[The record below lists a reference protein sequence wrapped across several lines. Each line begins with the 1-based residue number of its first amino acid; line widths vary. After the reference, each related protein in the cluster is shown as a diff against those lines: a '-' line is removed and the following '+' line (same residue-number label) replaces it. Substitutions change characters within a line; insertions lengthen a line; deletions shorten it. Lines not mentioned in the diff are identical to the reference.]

1 MSSCCPPNRGCNG
14 HGAEQPCVLTIFRA
28 AATTNDE
35 AALALER
42 WKALELTEEEG
53 AGAGERRF
61 RRRAYERARDR
72 ALTVAAMDLAAE
84 IPSGQ
89 PTVRRRSRRART
101 ARAAGGRRGRAS
113 PVRTVNA

>member
-1 MSSCCPPNRGCNG
+1 M
-14 HGAEQPCVLTIFRA
+14 LTIFQA

-35 AALALER
+35 AALALDR
-42 WKALELTEEEG
+42 WKALELTEQEG

-61 RRRAYERARDR
+61 RRRAYERARDH

-89 PTVRRRSRRART
+89 PIVRRRRSRRARA
-101 ARAAGGRRGRAS
+101 ARAAGGRRGRAA
-113 PVRTVNA
+113 PVRAVNA